1 MAEEWLSL
9 GEMAEEIGVH
19 PSTIRKWADNG
30 SLPVHRT
37 PGGHRRF
44 LRSEIDLW
52 QQAQAADS
60 RQDAGLV
67 INRAMA
73 EIRLQISEGKLE
85 DQSWY
90 QKLDREARRR
100 YRLSGRSLLQGLRA
114 FLSAEGNDAIA
125 EARSVGYEYA
135 SRGRQYNLNVMEATQ
150 AFLFFRNSMMESM
163 LELYEAASVGSAK
176 IWSCMFRRMNEFTDQ
191 IMLSLLETYYNL
203 EREKK

>member
-1 MAEEWLSL
+1 MTEEWLSL

-19 PSTIRKWADNG
+19 PSTIRQWADNG

-52 QQAQAADS
+52 KQSQSADS

-67 INRAMA
+67 INLAMA

-85 DQSWY
+85 DESWY
-90 QKLDREARRR
+90 QKLDQEARRR

-114 FLSAEGNDAIA
+114 FLSSEGNDAIA